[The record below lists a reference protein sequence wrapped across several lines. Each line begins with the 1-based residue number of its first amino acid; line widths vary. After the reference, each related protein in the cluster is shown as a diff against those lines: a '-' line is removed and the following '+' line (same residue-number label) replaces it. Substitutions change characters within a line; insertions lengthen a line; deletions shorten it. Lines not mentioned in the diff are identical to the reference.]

1 MKFLIRFV
9 TTNAA
14 GGLEQS
20 DKHIETQILTIGR
33 ATDQIL
39 HLRDRRARLQ
49 HARIEVREGAVHIT
63 SNALAGVSVNGR
75 SQRDARLV
83 AGDVIEVGSNIL
95 RVIEAPDG
103 VDFAMTFELKAEVS
117 SDDVVPSW
125 DASATSDIGTSKR
138 RLSWIAAG
146 TVLLLAFVIPSLS
159 MLGGSVASVSRS
171 TALLPDDSWWL
182 AGPVHGKHAST
193 SADCQNCHVDAFR
206 RVPDEACLA
215 CHTATRHVA
224 VPVEPILGDARCAT
238 CHFEHNEPPSLIKQH
253 QGLCAD
259 CHRQALA
266 SSGVDLPPAA
276 DFLDAHPRFKVSL
289 LRPTPAPEGKIE
301 WTVNRRYLEAAA
313 GSDNSNLEFDH
324 AAHLNS
330 DGIVAPEG
338 KRVIACTDCHV
349 TEPGGA
355 GMLPISMDD
364 HCSSCHTLSFDP
376 DEPDRSVPHGDPEA
390 VLQVLIEYYSARL
403 LGTDPD
409 AAEQRVRRPGRKLS
423 RADRDKAAAEAKV
436 QALAVATDLFERR
449 ACVNCHE
456 VTKAGDNAEL
466 PWVVQPVRLTAAFFP
481 RASFSHSAHDTEVTS
496 CNGCHNASDSDDAS
510 DVLMPG
516 IDTCRDCHGSSVARR
531 NDAGQTPSTCIMC
544 HRFHVPGKGSHP

>member
-1 MKFLIRFV
+1 MFRPVLIASIGLVVSICSDQAISDTSGNCPVTLGTGKFLESSFPESENWYGSEALAVMVPGHRAWGTTGPNALIAVKLFWWSAGLKPGMESNLKV
-9 TTNAA
+9 SIKNLDGKPNDAVVSDPTNA
-14 GGLEQS
+14 
-20 DKHIETQILTIGR
+20 
-33 ATDQIL
+33 
-39 HLRDRRARLQ
+39 
-49 HARIEVREGAVHIT
+49 HAE
-63 SNALAGVSVNGR
+63 S
-75 SQRDARLV
+75 
-83 AGDVIEVGSNIL
+83 
-95 RVIEAPDG
+95 
-103 VDFAMTFELKAEVS
+103 
-117 SDDVVPSW
+117 
-125 DASATSDIGTSKR
+125 
-138 RLSWIAAG
+138 
-146 TVLLLAFVIPSLS
+146 
-159 MLGGSVASVSRS
+159 LGGWTMLTGIDFPS
-171 TALLPDDSWWL
+171 
-182 AGPVHGKHAST
+182 AGCWEITGEY
-193 SADCQNCHVDAFR
+193 F
-206 RVPDEACLA
+206 
-215 CHTATRHVA
+215 
-224 VPVEPILGDARCAT
+224 G
-238 CHFEHNEPPSLIKQH
+238 
-253 QGLCAD
+253 
-259 CHRQALA
+259 QALT

-289 LRPTPAPEGKIE
+289 LRPTPTPEGKIE
-301 WTVNRRYLEAAA
+301 WTINRRNLEAAA
-313 GSDNSNLEFDH
+313 GSDNSNLRFDH

-338 KRVIACTDCHV
+338 RRVIACTDCHV
-349 TEPGGA
+349 AEPGGA

-423 RADRDKAAAEAKV
+423 RADRDKAAAEARV

-456 VTKAGDNAEL
+456 VTKAGENAEL

-481 RASFSHSAHDTEVTS
+481 QASFSHSAHDTEVTS
-496 CNGCHNASDSDDAS
+496 CDGCHNASDSDDAS